1 MNNEVIISISLKNQ
15 KQRIKFMRLLKSTI
29 EKNKLSLNSILIKV
43 NIEEIYDE
51 LEVDDFIERLSALG
65 LNHIKIVPQKVNI

>member
-65 LNHIKIVPQKVNI
+65 LNHIKIVPQK